1 MGAEIVRIS
10 SHWNVWEADWAR
22 SRLAAEDIQAHLG
35 NAALVSWVWYYGNAV
50 GGVTVHVSAPDAE
63 AARGLLAF
71 ARDEATESPRSWACS
86 TCGARG
92 YPSWD
97 VCWNCGASV
106 EGVPGPASGHDEATP
121 LEAPTGARKVRSG
134 LLGALAAMV
143 LLAVFL
149 AGGIVAFLA
158 AASFVAL
165 AVLVILGWDS
175 AAASEPTWDEVSE
188 PSRASLGAPPAKQP
202 RMRNSIVERAWRASV
217 LGFCAFPPLSL
228 YTLWLLWRVLFRGT
242 RLGRSD
248 RVRCILALILGVLA
262 IPVMLV
268 MGLAILFAGH

>member
-22 SRLAAEDIQAHLG
+22 SRLAADNIQAHLG
-35 NAALVSWVWYYGNAV
+35 NAAFISWAWYYGNAV
-50 GGVTVHVSAPDAE
+50 GGVTVHVSAADAE
-63 AARGLLAF
+63 AARGLLVF
-71 ARDEATESPRSWACS
+71 PHDEEAQAQRPWTCS

-97 VCWNCGASV
+97 VCWNCGASA
-106 EGVPGPASGHDEATP
+106 EGTPSPQFGRDEATP
-121 LEAPTGARKVRSG
+121 LEAPAGARKVRSA

-143 LLAVFL
+143 LLAFFL

-165 AVLVILGWDS
+165 VVLVIHAWDS
-175 AAASEPTWDEVSE
+175 APAPQPTSDEMGE
-188 PSRASLGAPPAKQP
+188 PSRDALGAPPVQRP
-202 RMRNSIVERAWRASV
+202 RRRNSIVERAWRASV
-217 LGFCAFPPLSL
+217 LGFLAFPLLGL
-228 YTLWLLWRVLFRGT
+228 YSLWLLWRVFSRGT
-242 RLGRSD
+242 RLGWID
-248 RVRCILALILGVLA
+248 RVRCVLALILGVLA

-268 MGLAILFAGH
+268 IGLAFFFVRC